1 MWASKRGASPRRA
14 LESVRGWITIVAS
27 TARDRPAFAASLGV
41 GLVAALPLWLIL
53 LAVALAIALATFAA
67 LALPLGAAT
76 ALWWLATGRGNAD
89 PRGTPRRLTARARS
103 AFQSVLSSVTE
114 ASEEGGGAPGGGH
127 PADLLLVHAGRRDER
142 LAEGCPDAARVVAER
157 IAARI
162 ERDTILTVDVVD
174 VAEICAA
181 PTTTSSDPDARPPRR
196 PRDAA
201 AGVVFVVEAAARAD
215 ARSEDQLRN
224 LRRAMIAAADDPNP
238 NPASTSLSLDG
249 VNRAVVAVSRSV
261 GAAPA
266 EGGGGPARRRG
277 SLAGAAFGAAFE
289 AFLDGDGAA
298 ARGSRRLC
306 ARCDAEFERDG
317 PGVVDRWCA
326 EVLIPALAGEPPRPP
341 RVLSL
346 SSSHTNLLVNHLG
359 AGDRL
364 VGCDA
369 FYRHFGGDDDAF
381 GFGGTDGDATPR
393 IDPWNPD
400 LRRVRELNPSL
411 IVCAYEAQ
419 ADALRAI
426 APRWTSRAVGSRRD
440 FPGEAARAS
449 ESESR
454 GKRSL
459 TPGGEARGEGGE
471 NTIDDA
477 FTFEVA
483 VLPCPLGR
491 DAVRLAGAQISEVA
505 ALARVPPATARAA
518 RDALERGVL
527 SLRAEADLALAAA
540 ASRAQPWVF
549 VEADPD
555 LYTADSCTPLGAA
568 LADALGVGNVADD
581 PDDPRPQTHYPR
593 LPAAKF
599 WTPREPDWWIV
610 AHPTSRG
617 EGAETK
623 FVADDDG
630 SNTRASVDGDGD
642 ENENGGATRPT
653 LAFADRLDPEE
664 RKRHKA
670 LRDGRIVYLSDRLCH
685 AASQWTPE
693 LVDVARRVL
702 DAMVAAADHA
712 STESIERNGRRA
724 AGDLPEE
731 ERRPGVPILPEEK
744 TKTALGGPPPKPPA
758 PAPALPRVAL
768 DPAPSLRAQL
778 EPLSTVALRRRL
790 VEDFGQ
796 SPTDPETA
804 TRSEVMAAL
813 LECYAKE
820 ARAKAGEKS
829 PESESSSRAVV
840 DLAGAPVSEAAV
852 EALRRAIEESPFARE
867 GGGGGGGGGAP
878 APPGNER
885 PGVDAEAYVV
895 LRAPADFV
903 DFAAGRHADAD
914 RRAAPGGRG
923 PRGSRKARK
932 AAEKFRKYAA
942 VWEAAKGALREVDA
956 SFADAFTA
964 LAVTRNFRGS
974 PHVDEKNAGPF
985 YAMALGEFRSSG
997 EPSARFEGALCVER
1011 DARTVARVDT
1021 RNRLA
1026 RADGRFPH
1034 WVAPY
1039 PKERREGANDAPV
1052 ERIERIERISL
1063 VFFKT
1068 AGEPEPI
1075 TRAVFEEHL
1084 EEV

>member
-1 MWASKRGASPRRA
+1 M
-14 LESVRGWITIVAS
+14 
-27 TARDRPAFAASLGV
+27 
-41 GLVAALPLWLIL
+41 
-53 LAVALAIALATFAA
+53 
-67 LALPLGAAT
+67 
-76 ALWWLATGRGNAD
+76 
-89 PRGTPRRLTARARS
+89 
-103 AFQSVLSSVTE
+103 
-114 ASEEGGGAPGGGH
+114 
-127 PADLLLVHAGRRDER
+127 
-142 LAEGCPDAARVVAER
+142 
-157 IAARI
+157 
-162 ERDTILTVDVVD
+162 
-174 VAEICAA
+174 
-181 PTTTSSDPDARPPRR
+181 
-196 PRDAA
+196 
-201 AGVVFVVEAAARAD
+201 
-215 ARSEDQLRN
+215 
-224 LRRAMIAAADDPNP
+224 
-238 NPASTSLSLDG
+238 
-249 VNRAVVAVSRSV
+249 
-261 GAAPA
+261 
-266 EGGGGPARRRG
+266 
-277 SLAGAAFGAAFE
+277 
-289 AFLDGDGAA
+289 
-298 ARGSRRLC
+298 
-306 ARCDAEFERDG
+306 
-317 PGVVDRWCA
+317 
-326 EVLIPALAGEPPRPP
+326 
-341 RVLSL
+341 
-346 SSSHTNLLVNHLG
+346 
-359 AGDRL
+359 
-364 VGCDA
+364 
-369 FYRHFGGDDDAF
+369 
-381 GFGGTDGDATPR
+381 
-393 IDPWNPD
+393 
-400 LRRVRELNPSL
+400 
-411 IVCAYEAQ
+411 
-419 ADALRAI
+419 
-426 APRWTSRAVGSRRD
+426 
-440 FPGEAARAS
+440 
-449 ESESR
+449 
-454 GKRSL
+454 
-459 TPGGEARGEGGE
+459 
-471 NTIDDA
+471 
-477 FTFEVA
+477 
-483 VLPCPLGR
+483 
-491 DAVRLAGAQISEVA
+491 
-505 ALARVPPATARAA
+505 
-518 RDALERGVL
+518 

-630 SNTRASVDGDGD
+630 SNTRASVDGDG
-642 ENENGGATRPT
+642 NFENGGATRPT

-702 DAMVAAADHA
+702 DAMVAAVDHA

-744 TKTALGGPPPKPPA
+744 TKTALGGPPPNPPA

-878 APPGNER
+878 APPGER
-885 PGVDAEAYVV
+885 APRRGRGGV
-895 LRAPADFV
+895 RRPSRPADFV
-903 DFAAGRHADAD
+903 DFAAGRRADAD

-932 AAEKFRKYAA
+932 AAEKFREYAA